1 MVSDIEFKHTIV
13 FSHLSVHLNITQ
25 IENMKKRLHPWMKE
39 PHIHLILDFQ
49 DVRLIDCR
57 MIGFLIKLNR
67 RLQANHSALTLRNLT
82 EEVRFIFDILKLT
95 SVIHI
100 EEKR

>member
-1 MVSDIEFKHTIV
+1 
-13 FSHLSVHLNITQ
+13 
-25 IENMKKRLHPWMKE
+25 MKKRLLPWMKE

-57 MIGFLIKLNR
+57 MIGFLIKLNQT
-67 RLQANHSALTLRNLT
+67 LKANYSALTLRNLT
-82 EEVRFIFDILKLT
+82 EEVKFIFDILKLP